1 MVAKLQKGSIYYTMK
16 FLKKQDLEVCNLPE
30 NPGVYFFRD
39 DSGEILYIGKATSL
53 SDRVKSYFSSDL
65 VETRGLKLVNMVL
78 AAKTV
83 TYSETASVLEALLLE
98 SVLIKKHQPPF
109 NSKEKDDKSFYSV
122 VITKEAFP
130 RVLMVRSRDFEKKFK
145 KGEVRSIF
153 GPFTSSQQLKD
164 ALKIIRAIF
173 PFRDT
178 CEVGDIFAKPCFNA
192 QLGLCPGVCCGR
204 VTSLDYKKT
213 IKNIES
219 FFAGEKESVKRTLT
233 KDMEAVAKRQEFEKA
248 AKLRNALFAIDH
260 IKDTSLIKDDMVNS
274 YKDKSYRIEAFDI
287 AHLSG
292 TNRVGVMTV
301 IEGGEKDKSSYRK
314 FLLEE
319 GVNDDYGGLAILLK
333 RRFAHVEWRSPDLVV
348 VDGGEVHRALA
359 ESLLSKSGILV
370 PVVSVVKDK
379 SHKAKDIL
387 GNKVHVNNHKKDIL
401 LANLEAHRF
410 AITFHKQKRSK
421 ALLPH

>member
-1 MVAKLQKGSIYYTMK
+1 MIFV
-16 FLKKQDLEVCNLPE
+16 KKQELEACNLPE
-30 NPGVYFFRD
+30 HPGVYFFRD
-39 DSGEILYIGKATSL
+39 ETGEILYIGKATSL
-53 SDRVKSYFSSDL
+53 LDRVRSYFSPDL
-65 VETRGLKLVNMVL
+65 VATRGLKLVNMVL
-78 AAKTV
+78 AASTV
-83 TYSETASVLEALLLE
+83 TYTETASVLEALLLE
-98 SVLIKKHQPPF
+98 SVLIKKYQPPF

-130 RVLMVRSRDFEKKFK
+130 KVLMVRSRDFEKKFK

-153 GPFTSSQQLKD
+153 GPFTSSEQLKS
-164 ALKIIRAIF
+164 ALKIIRGIF
-173 PFRDT
+173 PLRDT
-178 CEVGDIFAKPCFNA
+178 CEVGTIVDKPCFNA

-204 VTSLDYKKT
+204 VESSEYKKT

-219 FFAGEKESVKRTLT
+219 FFSGEKESIKRTLT
-233 KDMEAVAKRQEFEKA
+233 KDMESSAKRQDFEKA

-260 IKDTSLIKDDMVNS
+260 IKDTSLIKDDLVNS
-274 YKDKSYRIEAFDI
+274 YKNKSFRIEAFDI

-319 GVNDDYGGLAILLK
+319 GVNDDYGGLTVLLK
-333 RRFAHVEWRSPDLVV
+333 RRFGHAEWRSPDLVV
-348 VDGGEVHRALA
+348 VDGGEVHRSLA
-359 ESLLSKSGILV
+359 ESLLVQAGVLV

-379 SHKAKDIL
+379 SHKPKDIL

-401 LANLEAHRF
+401 LANAEAHRF